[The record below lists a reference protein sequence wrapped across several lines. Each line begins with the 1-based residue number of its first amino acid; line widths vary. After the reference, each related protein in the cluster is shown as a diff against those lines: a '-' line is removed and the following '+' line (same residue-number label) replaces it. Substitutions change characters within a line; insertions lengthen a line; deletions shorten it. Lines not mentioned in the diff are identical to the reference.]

1 MLKVRTGTDL
11 GSSQAL
17 KSMEV
22 IKILSVCHL
31 LKKEFEV
38 MLHPLQSLAKYFV
51 PTSGNCYISIL
62 EMELPNSSAK
72 LP

>member
-1 MLKVRTGTDL
+1 
-11 GSSQAL
+11 
-17 KSMEV
+17 MEV